1 MMSSALVSGY
11 VPGAS
16 PVHRWAPGTTYLVIL
31 IPSLIS
37 LGLRTWW
44 AALGLVITAIVLL
57 LATRIPARVA
67 FALPASAWIL
77 VAVLAAVQLASGDWR
92 SAVVVAGNLY
102 GCMAMSRVLT
112 LTTPLSDLMDALV
125 RFVWPLRR
133 IGVNPERFGLAVG
146 LTMRSVPWLID
157 SVATVRQAARVRGVE
172 RRWDWQV
179 TPVVVAAV
187 AHAQATGEA
196 LAARG
201 LGDSDPPAEELV
213 SRDSVQAR

>member
-1 MMSSALVSGY
+1 MSGALVGGY
-11 VPGAS
+11 VPGNS
-16 PVHRWAPGTTYLVIL
+16 PVHRWGPGTTYLVIL

-44 AALGLVITAIVLL
+44 AALGLVIAAIVLL
-57 LATRIPARVA
+57 VATRIPPRIA
-67 FALPASAWIL
+67 FAMPTSAWIL
-77 VAVLAAVQLASGDWR
+77 LAVLGAVQLASGDWR
-92 SAVVVAGNLY
+92 SAVVVVGNLY
-102 GCMAMSRVLT
+102 GCLAMSRVLT

-125 RFVWPLRR
+125 RFVGPLRR

-201 LGDSDPPAEELV
+201 LGDSDPEPAPLAG
-213 SRDSVQAR
+213 RDADQAR